1 MNEKLETINIKGKK
15 YATVSTRVKHFRE
28 KYKGL
33 KFDVN
38 IVATDNDHQGVWIK
52 AAIYEK
58 NAKKDD
64 IPISSGIAYEQ
75 KSASGVNSTNWTENC
90 DTSAVG
96 RALANLG
103 IGIEDAYASAN
114 EVELALEKEKQNN
127 AVNKSTTTAEKA
139 LVIPRG
145 EKPADVK
152 ANTKLASAVKDREV
166 YEDTVRTSGTEIEE
180 GDEQKV
186 VMEVGEPDALLTKDA
201 PQEMIDD
208 ILGKKKNNGTEIG
221 KKLVALNTKVMAI
234 ADTSEGSKLK
244 KEYEEILAEHG
255 EDNCP
260 ESLLKLVKESFYAA
274 SQRLNK

>member
-1 MNEKLETINIKGKK
+1 MKKLETINIKGKK
-15 YATVSTRVKHFRE
+15 YATVSTRVKHLRE
-28 KYKGL
+28 DYKDL
-33 KFDVN
+33 KMDVN

-52 AAIYEK
+52 ASIYEK
-58 NAKKDD
+58 GAKKDD
-64 IPISSGIAYEQ
+64 IPIAAGIAYEQ

-114 EVELALEKEKQNN
+114 EMELALEKEKQNKEP
-127 AVNKSTTTAEKA
+127 KSTPEK
-139 LVIPRG
+139 
-145 EKPADVK
+145 VK
-152 ANTKLASAVKDREV
+152 
-166 YEDTVRTSGTEIEE
+166 G
-180 GDEQKV
+180 GEQKV
-186 VMEVGEPDALLTKDA
+186 VMEVGDPVEEPEEELPDDLLTKDA
-201 PQEMIDD
+201 PQDMIDN

-244 KEYEEILAEHG
+244 KEYEKILEDHG
-255 EDNCP
+255 EENCP

-274 SQRLNK
+274 SQRLN

>member
-1 MNEKLETINIKGKK
+1 MNKLETINIKGKK
-15 YATVSTRVKHFRE
+15 YATVSTRVKHLR
-28 KYKGL
+28 KDYKDL
-33 KFDVN
+33 KMDVN

-52 AAIYEK
+52 ASIYEK
-58 NAKKDD
+58 GAKKDD
-64 IPISSGIAYEQ
+64 IPIAAGIAYEQ

-114 EVELALEKEKQNN
+114 EMELALEKDKQNKE
-127 AVNKSTTTAEKA
+127 AKSTPEK
-139 LVIPRG
+139 
-145 EKPADVK
+145 VK
-152 ANTKLASAVKDREV
+152 
-166 YEDTVRTSGTEIEE
+166 G
-180 GDEQKV
+180 GEQKI
-186 VMEVGEPDALLTKDA
+186 VMEVGDPVEFEGPNALSKVEVPSDELLTKDA

-274 SQRLNK
+274 SQRLNQ

>member
-1 MNEKLETINIKGKK
+1 MKKLETINIKGKK
-15 YATVSTRVKHFRE
+15 YATVSTRVKHLR
-28 KYKGL
+28 KDYKDL
-33 KFDVN
+33 KMDVN

-52 AAIYEK
+52 ASIYEK
-58 NAKKDD
+58 GAKKDD
-64 IPISSGIAYEQ
+64 IPIAAGIAYEQ

-114 EVELALEKEKQNN
+114 EMELALEKDKQNKE
-127 AVNKSTTTAEKA
+127 AKSTPEK
-139 LVIPRG
+139 
-145 EKPADVK
+145 VK
-152 ANTKLASAVKDREV
+152 
-166 YEDTVRTSGTEIEE
+166 G
-180 GDEQKV
+180 GEQKI
-186 VMEVGEPDALLTKDA
+186 VMEVGDPESEFDGSDDYQSKLNEEKKKEANDLLTKDA
-201 PQEMIDD
+201 PQEMLDE

-274 SQRLNK
+274 SQRLNQ

>member
-1 MNEKLETINIKGKK
+1 MNKLETINIKGKK
-15 YATVSTRVKHFRE
+15 YATVSTRVKHLR
-28 KYKGL
+28 KDYKDL
-33 KFDVN
+33 KMDVN

-52 AAIYEK
+52 ASIYEK
-58 NAKKDD
+58 GAKKDD
-64 IPISSGIAYEQ
+64 IPIAAGIAYEQ

-114 EVELALEKEKQNN
+114 EMELALEKEKQNKEAKN
-127 AVNKSTTTAEKA
+127 APKE

-152 ANTKLASAVKDREV
+152 ANTKLAS
-166 YEDTVRTSGTEIEE
+166 E
-180 GDEQKV
+180 GGEQKV
-186 VMEVGEPDALLTKDA
+186 VMEVGEPEELLTKDA
-201 PQEMIDD
+201 PQEMLDE

-274 SQRLNK
+274 SQRLNQ

>member
-1 MNEKLETINIKGKK
+1 MKKLETINIKGKK
-15 YATVSTRVKHFRE
+15 YATVNTRVTLLRQEHKD
-28 KYKGL
+28 L
-33 KFDVN
+33 KMDVN

-52 AAIYEK
+52 ASIYEK
-58 NAKKDD
+58 GAKKDD
-64 IPISSGIAYEQ
+64 IPIAAGIAYEQ

-114 EVELALEKEKQNN
+114 EMELALEKEKQNKEP
-127 AVNKSTTTAEKA
+127 KSTPEK
-139 LVIPRG
+139 
-145 EKPADVK
+145 VK
-152 ANTKLASAVKDREV
+152 
-166 YEDTVRTSGTEIEE
+166 G
-180 GDEQKV
+180 GEQKI
-186 VMEVGEPDALLTKDA
+186 VMEVGDPVEEPEEKLPDDLLTKDA
-201 PQEMIDD
+201 PQEMLDE

-274 SQRLNK
+274 SQRLNQ

>member
-1 MNEKLETINIKGKK
+1 MNKLETINIKGKK
-15 YATVSTRVKHFRE
+15 YATVSTRVKHLR
-28 KYKGL
+28 KDYKDL
-33 KFDVN
+33 KMDVN

-52 AAIYEK
+52 ASIYEK
-58 NAKKDD
+58 GAKKDD
-64 IPISSGIAYEQ
+64 IPIAAGIAYEQ
-75 KSASGVNSTNWTENC
+75 KSGSGVNSTNWTENC

-114 EVELALEKEKQNN
+114 EMELALEKDKQNKE
-127 AVNKSTTTAEKA
+127 AKSTPEK
-139 LVIPRG
+139 
-145 EKPADVK
+145 VK
-152 ANTKLASAVKDREV
+152 
-166 YEDTVRTSGTEIEE
+166 G
-180 GDEQKV
+180 GEQKI
-186 VMEVGEPDALLTKDA
+186 VMEVGDPVEFEGPNALSKVEVPSDELLTKDA

-274 SQRLNK
+274 SQRLNQ

>member
-1 MNEKLETINIKGKK
+1 M
-15 YATVSTRVKHFRE
+15 
-28 KYKGL
+28 
-33 KFDVN
+33 DVN

-52 AAIYEK
+52 ASIYEK
-58 NAKKDD
+58 GAKKDD
-64 IPISSGIAYEQ
+64 IPIAAGIAYEQ

-114 EVELALEKEKQNN
+114 EMELALEKEKQNKEAKN
-127 AVNKSTTTAEKA
+127 APKE

-152 ANTKLASAVKDREV
+152 ANTKLAS
-166 YEDTVRTSGTEIEE
+166 E
-180 GDEQKV
+180 GGEQKV
-186 VMEVGEPDALLTKDA
+186 VMEVGEPEELLTKDA
-201 PQEMIDD
+201 PQEMLDE

-274 SQRLNK
+274 SQRLNQ

>member
-1 MNEKLETINIKGKK
+1 MKKLETINIKGKK
-15 YATVSTRVKHFRE
+15 YATVSTRVKHLRE
-28 KYKGL
+28 DYKDL
-33 KFDVN
+33 KMDVN

-52 AAIYEK
+52 ASIYEK
-58 NAKKDD
+58 GAKKDD
-64 IPISSGIAYEQ
+64 IPIAAGIAYEQ
-75 KSASGVNSTNWTENC
+75 KSGSGVNSTNWTENC

-114 EVELALEKEKQNN
+114 EMELALEKEIQNKEPKSKPD
-127 AVNKSTTTAEKA
+127 AVNKNTTTAK
-139 LVIPRG
+139 
-145 EKPADVK
+145 
-152 ANTKLASAVKDREV
+152 KDREV
-166 YEDTVRTSGTEIEE
+166 YEDTVKVSGTEIEE
-180 GDEQKV
+180 GGEQKV
-186 VMEVGEPDALLTKDA
+186 VMEVGEPDDLLTKDA

>member
-1 MNEKLETINIKGKK
+1 MKKLETINIKGKK
-15 YATVSTRVKHFRE
+15 YATVSTRVKHLR
-28 KYKGL
+28 KDYKDL
-33 KFDVN
+33 KMDVN

-52 AAIYEK
+52 ASIYEK
-58 NAKKDD
+58 GAKKDD
-64 IPISSGIAYEQ
+64 IPIAAGIAYEQ
-75 KSASGVNSTNWTENC
+75 KSGSGVNSTNWTENC

-114 EVELALEKEKQNN
+114 EMELALEKDKQNKE
-127 AVNKSTTTAEKA
+127 AKSTPEK
-139 LVIPRG
+139 
-145 EKPADVK
+145 VK
-152 ANTKLASAVKDREV
+152 
-166 YEDTVRTSGTEIEE
+166 G
-180 GDEQKV
+180 GEQKI
-186 VMEVGEPDALLTKDA
+186 VMEVGDPVEFEGPNALSKVEVPSDELLTKDA
-201 PQEMIDD
+201 PQEMLDD

-274 SQRLNK
+274 SQRLNQ

>member
-114 EVELALEKEKQNN
+114 EVELALEKEKQNEEAKSKPD
-127 AVNKSTTTAEKA
+127 AVNKNTTTAK
-139 LVIPRG
+139 
-145 EKPADVK
+145 
-152 ANTKLASAVKDREV
+152 KDREV
-166 YEDTVRTSGTEIEE
+166 YEDTVKVSGTEIEE

-186 VMEVGEPDALLTKDA
+186 VMEVGEPDELLTKDA
-201 PQEMIDD
+201 PQEMLDD

-244 KEYEEILAEHG
+244 KEYEEILADHG
-255 EDNCP
+255 EENCP

-274 SQRLNK
+274 SQRLNQ